1 MDRVVKVVKV
11 VKVNSLG
18 KEGNNMFREAITN
31 LREIMV
37 RTRTKEMDR
46 EVIRLNSMEIA
57 KARITRDNKV
67 DLAITT
73 REEAIT
79 ILKISIEEATKTLKT
94 SI

>member
-1 MDRVVKVVKV
+1 MDRVVKV

-57 KARITRDNKV
+57 KAKITRDNKV